1 MFELTLVVARMDLR
15 DDPIG
20 LCVQSGIPNHSI
32 RKASPFHSLECC
44 INARGA
50 FGVADTGVVPAK
62 D

>member
-20 LCVQSGIPNHSI
+20 LCVQGGIPHQSI
-32 RKASPFHSLECC
+32 RKAGPLHALERR
-44 INARGA
+44 IDARSA
-50 FGVADTGVVPAK
+50 FGVADSGVVPAK